1 MFQYVNTIT
10 WKKVVRAEDQIYGYA
25 MKLVDQ
31 SVLRLRDEIEMG
43 TLSGDRFNFLAYL
56 LSRDGLS
63 LKDVTTIC
71 LSALLDGLST
81 TTPTTLFCLYCL
93 AIDQRVQTKVYNE
106 LALVMGDNPDE
117 PVKPEHINKMTYL
130 KAFVKETFR

>member
-1 MFQYVNTIT
+1 MT
-10 WKKVVRAEDQIYGYA
+10 WRKIVQAEDRIYGYA

-31 SVLRLRDEIEMG
+31 SVLKLRDELEMG
-43 TLSGDRFNFLAYL
+43 TLTEDRFNFLAYL
-56 LSRDGLS
+56 LSREALS

-81 TTPTTLFCLYCL
+81 TTPSTLFCLYCL
-93 AIDQRVQTKVYNE
+93 AVDQRVQSKVYNE
-106 LALVMGDNPDE
+106 LVLVMGDNPDE
-117 PVKPEHINKMTYL
+117 PVKPEHINKLTYL